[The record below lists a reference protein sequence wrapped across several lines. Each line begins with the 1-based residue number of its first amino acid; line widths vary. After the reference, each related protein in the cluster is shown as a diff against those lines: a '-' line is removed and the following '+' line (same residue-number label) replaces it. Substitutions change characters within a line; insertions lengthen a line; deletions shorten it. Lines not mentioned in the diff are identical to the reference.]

1 VVSPLSGTGPA
12 RVSITAYGAGLSN
25 GAYLADLAFQSTNTL
40 PQFINLPVIFTVGE
54 SANLSVGGVANG
66 ASFQS
71 DAAAPGMVLSVFG
84 SNLAPSTS
92 IASVLPLPLSLAG
105 VSATIDGVPAPFY
118 FVSSGQLNI
127 QVPYETPAGP
137 ALLAVNNNGQVTTW
151 LFDVSF
157 SAPGIFTDVKGNMVP
172 YASGSRGQTLIMFVT
187 GEGDVTPALAT
198 GATPKPG
205 TAASSLPAPVLPAS
219 LTIGGVS
226 ANIDFIGVP
235 PGLAGVT
242 QINFSVP
249 SNAPAGLQPV
259 VFTVGGVMSPAAN
272 FTVQ

>member
-1 VVSPLSGTGPA
+1 
-12 RVSITAYGAGLSN
+12 
-25 GAYLADLAFQSTNTL
+25 
-40 PQFINLPVIFTVGE
+40 
-54 SANLSVGGVANG
+54 VGGVANG